1 MNFSKKGQILATV
14 AIGTFMSALDS
25 SVVNIALPRM
35 SAYFQAPLA
44 AIEWAVLSY
53 LLVISSLLLVY
64 GRLGDLYG
72 HKKIYLLGF
81 LIFTAGSLFCG
92 LAPTVLILVIFRG
105 FQALG
110 AGMLMAMGPA
120 IITDNVS
127 PQERGKALSV
137 SAVSVAVAL
146 SVGPVLGGV
155 LTSAFGWQSIFYINL
170 PVGIIGF
177 WWAQR
182 SLPPHK
188 EISIKKPFDFIGAG
202 LLFAGLIS
210 ILLPLSLVEEYGWN
224 NGWLLASILVGI
236 GILVGFVIWEKRSEA
251 PVFDAGLFQNRLF
264 AMSNITALLNFV
276 AQFTVILVVPFYL
289 QGLRGLSPAQ
299 AGLFMVVMPVTT
311 ILISPISGTLSDR
324 MDTRYLSSAGMAV
337 IVFGMWMLSNLKA
350 DSTNLFMIAGL
361 IITGLG
367 TGWFQTPNNSAIMG
381 AVPPSKRGV
390 ASGVLATM
398 RNVGMVLGVALS
410 GALFTSSQNW
420 LRAQGKTQ
428 GLSGVQLTNFAFTG
442 ALHTTYLA
450 GAFIA
455 LMGVVT
461 SLSKGP
467 TRSE

>member
-1 MNFSKKGQILATV
+1 MNFSKKRQILATV

-35 SAYFQAPLA
+35 SAYFHAPLA

-64 GRLGDLYG
+64 GRLGDIYG

-105 FQALG
+105 IQALG
-110 AGMLMAMGPA
+110 AGMLMATGPA
-120 IITDNVS
+120 IITDNVL

-146 SVGPVLGGV
+146 SVGPVLGGI

-170 PVGIIGF
+170 PVGIFGF
-177 WWAQR
+177 WWGR
-182 SLPPHK
+182 LTLPASK
-188 EISIKKPFDFIGAG
+188 EVSSKQPFDFVGAG

-224 NGWLLASILVGI
+224 NGWIIGFILAGI
-236 GILVGFVIWEKRSEA
+236 GILVGFIVWEKRNQA
-251 PVFDAGLFQNRLF
+251 PMFDVDLFRNRLF

-276 AQFTVILVVPFYL
+276 AQFTIILVVPFYL

-299 AGLFMVVMPVTT
+299 AGLFMIVMPVTT
-311 ILISPISGTLSDR
+311 MLISPISGTLSDR

-350 DSTNLFMIAGL
+350 DSSSLFMVAGL

-367 TGWFQTPNNSAIMG
+367 IGWFQTPNNSAIMG
-381 AVPPSKRGV
+381 SVPPFKRGV
-390 ASGVLATM
+390 ASGMLATM
-398 RNVGMVLGVALS
+398 RNVGMVIGVALS

-420 LRAQGKTQ
+420 LTAQGKTQ
-428 GLSGVQLTNFAFTG
+428 GLGGVQLTNFAFTG
-442 ALHTTYLA
+442 ALHTTYIV

-455 LMGVVT
+455 LVGVAT